1 MTDTQR
7 AHLVALNVIVER
19 IRAEKGNAAAA
30 AIHDQLMVS
39 YSLIQSNP
47 PAGGQ
52 KPH

>member
-7 AHLVALNVIVER
+7 ARLVALNVIVER

-47 PAGGQ
+47 PAGGH
-52 KPH
+52 KTH